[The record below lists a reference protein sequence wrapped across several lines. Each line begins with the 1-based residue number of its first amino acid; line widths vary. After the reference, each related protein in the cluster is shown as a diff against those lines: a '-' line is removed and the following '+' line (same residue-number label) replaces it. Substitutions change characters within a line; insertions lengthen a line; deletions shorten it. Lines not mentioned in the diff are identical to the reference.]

1 MIKKDKRIVLMGAP
15 ASGKGTWSK
24 IITEKYELEHLST
37 GDLLRKFRKKDTAL
51 ARKIGSYMDRGALV
65 PDDIVIGMVDE
76 LLTEGEAKDGF
87 VFDGFPRTL
96 PQAEALDLILEC
108 HGESLDLV
116 IDLDVDEQILVDRV
130 VYRRVCID
138 CGQPYNL
145 KTAAMRPKVEGICDQ
160 CNGKLIQR
168 SDDTEETF
176 MERLKAYHDQADP
189 LLDYY
194 EKQGK
199 RVAFPCSEITEQTR
213 REMFELIEEKLSL

>member
-1 MIKKDKRIVLMGAP
+1 MKKEKRIVLMGAP

-24 IITEKYELEHLST
+24 IITEKYALEHLST
-37 GDLLRKFRKKDTAL
+37 GDLLRKVREKDTPL

-65 PDDIVIGMVDE
+65 PDDIVIGMVDD
-76 LLTEGEAKDGF
+76 LLTEGDAADGF

-96 PQAEALDLILEC
+96 PQAEALDIILER
-108 HGESLDLV
+108 HGKSLDLV
-116 IDLDVDEQILVDRV
+116 IDLDVDEQILIDRIV
-130 VYRRVCID
+130 FRRVCSD

-145 KTAAMRPKVEGICDQ
+145 KTAAMRPKVEGICDY

-176 MERLKAYHDQADP
+176 MKRLKEYHDQADP

-194 EKQGK
+194 QKQGK
-199 RVAFPCSEITEQTR
+199 RVSFPISELTDETR
-213 REMFELIEEKLSL
+213 REMFELIEEKFSL